1 MPENKEIVW
10 FDGRLMPADK
20 ALVPLRTH
28 ALHYGTSVFEGI
40 RCYETA
46 CGKPAI
52 FRLPEHIDRLFF
64 SADVLG
70 VTVPFSKEAIR
81 KAIKDTIKANN
92 LKECY
97 IRPLFFIGDGPLGVS
112 AKNPVHCA
120 IIVQPW
126 GKYFDKGAISVRITN
141 IQRLHPG
148 SANMSAKV
156 GGHYFNSV
164 MANNEAH
171 AYGADEALLL
181 DHNNLVAE
189 GAGQNIFLVIE
200 DKVSKK
206 PILAT
211 PKLGNILPGITRYTI
226 MTLADIELGIK
237 TSETDIDP
245 CHLTIP
251 TTKEI
256 FFCGTAVE
264 VCPITKVNGVVVAN
278 GQAGP
283 VSLKLKELYGKAVHG
298 ELEEE
303 AYLYWLDYIE

>member
-1 MPENKEIVW
+1 VNVNKEIVW

-40 RCYETA
+40 RCYETKS
-46 CGKPAI
+46 GKPAI
-52 FRLPEHIDRLFF
+52 FRLPEHIERLYF
-64 SADVLG
+64 SASVLG
-70 VTVPFSKEAIR
+70 VTIPFSKEDIR
-81 KAIKDTIKANN
+81 QAIKDTIKANG

-97 IRPLFFIGDGPLGVS
+97 IRPIIFIGDGPLGVS

-141 IQRLHPG
+141 LQRLHPC

-171 AYGADEALLL
+171 AFGADEALLL

-189 GAGQNIFLVIE
+189 GAGQNIFLVHHDIY
-200 DKVSKK
+200 KLRIV
-206 PILAT
+206 LHT
-211 PKLGNILPGITRYTI
+211 PNLGNILPGITR
-226 MTLADIELGIK
+226 DSVIELANRELHV
-237 TSETDIDP
+237 ETREMNIRP
-245 CHLTIP
+245 LELIAPETL
-251 TTKEI
+251 EL

-264 VCPITKVNGVVVAN
+264 ICPIAKINEISVAN
-278 GQAGP
+278 GQTGEFT
-283 VSLKLKELYGKAVHG
+283 LQLKELYQKVVHG
-298 ELEEE
+298 EIP
-303 AYLYWLDYIE
+303 YYDHWLDYIE

>member
-1 MPENKEIVW
+1 MPEENHEIVW

-28 ALHYGTSVFEGI
+28 ALHYGTSIFEGI
-40 RCYETA
+40 RCYETK
-46 CGKPAI
+46 GYPAI
-52 FRLPEHIDRLFF
+52 FRLPEHIERLYL

-70 VTVPFSKEAIR
+70 ITIPYSKEDIR
-81 KAIKDTIKANN
+81 KAIKDTIKANG

-97 IRPLFFIGDGPLGVS
+97 IRPIVFIGDGPLGVS

-148 SANMSAKV
+148 SANMSAKI

-171 AYGADEALLL
+171 IHGADEALLL
-181 DHNNLVAE
+181 DHNNFVAE
-189 GAGQNIFLVIE
+189 GAGQNIFLVAE
-200 DKVSKK
+200 DKASGK
-206 PILAT
+206 PILVT

-237 TSETDIDP
+237 TIESDIIP
-245 CHLTIP
+245 SHLVIP
-251 TTKEI
+251 TTKEL

-264 VCPITKVNGVVVAN
+264 VCPITKVNGVTIAN

-283 VSLKLKELYGKAVHG
+283 VSLKLRDFYQKVVRG
-298 ELEEE
+298 EISR
-303 AYLYWLDYIE
+303 YNHWLDYIE